1 MTRYEHTQIGH
12 VIIWSLLAIILIAS
26 GGLIGSPSHREPPVV
41 VSIILLVCLVLFY
54 RLRITIEDETLRASF
69 GPGIIRK
76 RVRLAEIVG
85 CEPIRIR
92 WWYGWG
98 IHLTPYGWLYNVSGF
113 DAVAITLRDGRKFA
127 LGTDDPHGLV
137 DAIRR
142 YQHAFRAAELVLSDR
157 WTTRS
162 RKSEAFI
169 SPIRG
174 TNVTRRKFA
183 HHLLRARR
191 GKCRSAF
198 VEIRFA

>member
-26 GGLIGSPSHREPPVV
+26 GGLIGSSVHRELASGRFDHPAGLPRPV
-41 VSIILLVCLVLFY
+41 LQTQDY
-54 RLRITIEDETLRASF
+54 NRGETLCASF
-69 GPGIIRK
+69 GIGVIRK

-127 LGTDDPHGLV
+127 LGTDDPHGLTQS
-137 DAIRR
+137 RR
-142 YQHAFRAAELVLSDR
+142 N
-157 WTTRS
+157 S
-162 RKSEAFI
+162 R
-169 SPIRG
+169 
-174 TNVTRRKFA
+174 
-183 HHLLRARR
+183 H
-191 GKCRSAF
+191 
-198 VEIRFA
+198 